1 MSDDIE
7 KSKSV
12 LMSTRRILEECQKL
26 GWQSFPINI
35 LLSKTEPSRG
45 NDNGKIEITL
55 SDGATHSLTL
65 KIPIQE
71 EKKVSWFWRQV
82 DEINKRLPLVF
93 VSIFAIFLIL
103 LLCFMGCESESETS
117 IVEKR
122 VLKVSLATFAEE
134 KNFSL
139 VTLPWKKGS
148 VKENE

>member
-1 MSDDIE
+1 M
-7 KSKSV
+7 
-12 LMSTRRILEECQKL
+12 
-26 GWQSFPINI
+26 GWQSLPVTIV
-35 LLSKTEPSRG
+35 LSKTQPLGDETKSPDN
-45 NDNGKIEITL
+45 NDKGKIEITL

-65 KIPIQE
+65 KIPTQE

-93 VSIFAIFLIL
+93 VSIFALFLVL
-103 LLCFMGCESESETS
+103 LLCFMGCESKSESS
-117 IVEKR
+117 IGEKR
-122 VLKVSLATFAEE
+122 ALKVSLATFVEE